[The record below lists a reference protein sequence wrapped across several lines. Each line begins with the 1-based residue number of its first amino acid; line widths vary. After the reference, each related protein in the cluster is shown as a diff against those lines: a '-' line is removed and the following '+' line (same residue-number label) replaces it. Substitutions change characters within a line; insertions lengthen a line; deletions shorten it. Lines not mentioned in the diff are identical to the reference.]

1 MLKGKIKALRFGLII
16 TFVYIIVT
24 SVVISGIGIYFS
36 IKDAKRDSE
45 FVQKLYEQNIVDVLK
60 GKIEGV
66 VEYINAERN
75 LNRERLFG
83 HLKNQIKHIYYV
95 FYELYLKEL
104 ERGQSDAQIKKDLL
118 DFAGAYYHKK
128 KGECLIIFDD
138 KGNMYFNKGKK
149 DVVMALIKKI
159 KKNASWRGL
168 VYLNYKGHRK
178 MIYVVFFQPTDW
190 YLAYCVN
197 LTLEEDK
204 IKNSVI
210 NYLSNYR
217 YGYKNHGYIFV
228 SLLNNSKSPNCKLK
242 VIVNPNRPDIVGKCL
257 SLNKPDEK
265 GKYYRKEMVRELLSK
280 GYSVVTYYYKIPNTH
295 EYGRKVS
302 YVFLYKPWS
311 WVIGTGFYLKDI
323 GSEFYQ
329 EKLKGL
335 WHTGEKVVIAVFTIL
350 ALTTLIFFLFFSKIG
365 PEIEYIIKFL
375 EKFPKVKKINSDK
388 FKFFE
393 TFFIAKKVNEMA
405 ENVMQ
410 ITENFEDMITR
421 YYSITNYM
429 KSCLVVVEKKDD
441 DIYIKDVNSCVQKCM
456 GIMRKSDVVGKTI
469 HEFFRQFPSIA
480 KRFEVIFESGISS
493 DAVDIIKNVKNCGYR
508 RYFQS
513 EMFKITE
520 REAVYIA
527 DDITDSV
534 MLYFRNSIERDRL
547 ASLIEDVDVGV
558 AIINFEGG
566 VIFSNSKLSNIFEI
580 EGFNIRKLKDL
591 FINEKTESDIE
602 KYFREIMNEKAE
614 CSGCVFEIETYRGN
628 RRWIE
633 TTAVVDNINNE
644 PVIVMSVKDI
654 TYKYLKEKEI
664 EFISLHDDLTE
675 LYNRRFFKEELKRFF
690 NKRSYPLALV
700 IFDINGLKMV
710 NDMLGHSWGDWLIKK
725 VASILKKSVRA
736 VDIPARIGGDEF
748 VLLMVN
754 TGLDGVEKCIKRI
767 NENLLAENKKDNQP
781 YLSVSIGYAIQSGQF
796 NTPDELFSEADRV
809 MYEEK
814 YSSKRNEELKKIW
827 ESIKKIN
834 PESVKQHKIEDFLKR

>member
-1 MLKGKIKALRFGLII
+1 MLKGKIRALRFGLII

-24 SVVISGIGIYFS
+24 SIVISGIDIYFS
-36 IKDAKRDSE
+36 IKNSKKDSE
-45 FVQKLYEQNIVDVLK
+45 FVQKLYEQNIVDVLE

-66 VEYINAERN
+66 VEYINAERS
-75 LNRERLFG
+75 LNRERLLG
-83 HLKNQIKHIYYV
+83 HLKSQIKHIYYV

-149 DVVMALIKKI
+149 DVVMALINKHI
-159 KKNASWRGL
+159 LRSGL
-168 VYLNYKGHRK
+168 VYLKYKNRVK
-178 MIYVVFFQPTDW
+178 MLYISLFQPTGW
-190 YLAYCVN
+190 YLAYCVD
-197 LTLEEDK
+197 LTFEDIK
-204 IKNSVI
+204 IKSKVVE
-210 NYLSNYR
+210 YLNKYR
-217 YGYKNHGYIFV
+217 YGYKKHGYIFV
-228 SLLNNSKSPNCKLK
+228 SLLNNKSTNCKLK
-242 VIVNPNRPDIVGKCL
+242 SILNPNRPDIVGKCL

-302 YVFLYKPWS
+302 YVFLYKPWN
-311 WVIGTGFYLKDI
+311 WVIGTGFYLKDA

-335 WHTGEKVVIAVFTIL
+335 WNTGEKVVIAVFTIL

-375 EKFPKVKKINSDK
+375 EKFPEVKRINSDK
-388 FKFFE
+388 FRFFE
-393 TFFIAKKVNEMA
+393 TFFIAEKVNEMA
-405 ENVMQ
+405 KNVMQ
-410 ITENFEDMITR
+410 ITENYEDMITR

-456 GIMRKSDVVGKTI
+456 GIMRKSEVVGKTI

-480 KRFEVIFESGISS
+480 KRFEVIFERGISS
-493 DAVDIIKNVKNCGYR
+493 DAVDIVKNVKNCGYR

-520 REAVYIA
+520 HEAVYIA

-566 VIFSNSKLSNIFEI
+566 VIFFNSKLSNIFEI
-580 EGFNIRKLKDL
+580 ESFNIRKLKDL
-591 FINEKTESDIE
+591 FINERTESDFE
-602 KYFREIMNEKAE
+602 KHFREIINEKAE
-614 CSGCVFEIETYRGN
+614 CSSCVFEIETYRGN

-633 TTAVVDNINNE
+633 ITAVVDNINNE

-690 NKRSYPLALV
+690 NKRSYPLSLV

-710 NDMLGHSWGDWLIKK
+710 NDLLGHSWGDWLIKK
-725 VASILKKSVRA
+725 MASILKKSVRV

-754 TGLDGVEKCIKRI
+754 TDLDGVERCIKRI
-767 NENLLAENKKDNQP
+767 NENLLTENKKDNQP
-781 YLSVSIGYAIQSGQF
+781 YLSVSIGYAIQNGQF
-796 NTPDELFSEADRV
+796 STPDELFSEADRV
-809 MYEEK
+809 MYEKK
-814 YSSKRNEELKKIW
+814 YSSKRNEELKRIW

-834 PESVKQHKIEDFLKR
+834 PESIKQHKIEDFLKR